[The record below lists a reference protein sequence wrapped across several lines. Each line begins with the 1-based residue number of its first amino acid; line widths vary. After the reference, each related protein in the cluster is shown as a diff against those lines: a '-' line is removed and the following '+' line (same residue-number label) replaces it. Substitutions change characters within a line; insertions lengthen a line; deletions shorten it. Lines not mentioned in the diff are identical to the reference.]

1 MDLDPRSTGI
11 IDPPPQF
18 TVGSTGIIDPNSDFV
33 VGSGGIIDPRK
44 FSYIKFP
51 APHRLIKIS

>member
-1 MDLDPRSTGI
+1 MDPRFTGI
-11 IDPPPQF
+11 IDPSPQF
-18 TVGSTGIIDPNSDFV
+18 TVGSSGIIDPVSDFV

-51 APHRLIKIS
+51 APHRLIKSS